1 MSRNSN
7 SDSDS
12 DYSGESTDDSSS
24 SDATPPQR
32 QRKIARSNTTPP
44 KKQPARSTKAAPL
57 SNKKSQ
63 DREVQTAIAEAI
75 ESTTGI
81 ANVERLSDLFDQNVA
96 VFGKPNTS
104 KREACRNTANYWRFQ
119 VFPKQQHP
127 WLKNGDCDFV
137 IKTSATMLM
146 RKEPRVDFVQQ
157 MGRLLD
163 TEVDTVH
170 CNSKFGLKRPGPY
183 N

>member
-7 SDSDS
+7 SDSDSDS

-24 SDATPPQR
+24 SSDVTPPPR

-119 VFPKQQHP
+119 VFPKHP
-127 WLKNGDCDFV
+127 ERYL
-137 IKTSATMLM
+137 
-146 RKEPRVDFVQQ
+146 E
-157 MGRLLD
+157 LLFSLNV
-163 TEVDTVH
+163 TPFAHRSENLII
-170 CNSKFGLKRPGPY
+170 C
-183 N
+183 